1 MATIGSKEDKAA
13 MTLRLKRIEGQLRGI
28 QRMIEE
34 DAACERIAQQM
45 SAARKSLDRAFYE
58 MVACMLEH
66 ELAEA
71 VGKKPQVRARIGEAA
86 AILAKF
92 A

>member
-1 MATIGSKEDKAA
+1 MATIGSDKDKAA
-13 MTLRLKRIEGQLRGI
+13 MLLRLKRIEGQLRGI
-28 QRMIEE
+28 QRMIEADTE
-34 DAACERIAQQM
+34 CERIAQQM

-66 ELAEA
+66 ELAAEI
-71 VGKKPQVRARIGEAA
+71 GRKPQVRARIGEAA
-86 AILAKF
+86 EILAKF